1 MENRKM
7 NPLNRHVFIGDNWE
21 VMLGLNADIADA
33 IITDPPFNKE
43 QMRKDDK
50 MKVDK
55 KKSKQLG
62 FLADA
67 HGQAIQHYKDNWEIG
82 DLSKKEREF
91 IKYKDKHLLRF
102 CQIIGN
108 QHSDGMEAYLLIM
121 ACRLLLCHEILKET
135 GSIFLH
141 CDHSSNAYLRMLMDA
156 IFGRENFRNEIIWC
170 YGKWSNTAKCFQRN
184 TDTILFYAKN
194 AELMKFNVLR
204 EFSDDK
210 KKKIEKGYCTNT
222 VRNAKSPTGRIRQ
235 LIVYDREKAAAAI
248 KKGNY
253 DNVVYVD
260 GQGSPMRN
268 WWHIPHLNS
277 QSKERC
283 RLGEQKWTDQKPL
296 KLYTRLVKAVTKPGD
311 LVMDPFCGCATTLI
325 AAENCGCQWIGIDS
339 HKDRVKLIRPQM
351 EKLVT
356 GDLTKWKEDFK
367 IITRKKDFPK
377 RTDDRPP
384 PSKIDEF
391 KAELLK
397 RQTKYEGNCYY
408 YYCEICE
415 HPFRREHFEIDHL
428 HPKSNRGEWKLENL
442 QLLCSRCNRRKGST
456 KTNKEVRKELEAEGL
471 LYHQRALVY
480 HQLTGTSIRDSE
492 AYCEEEANPKR
503 ATKVSRRKKESRQTK
518 MGLG

>member
-1 MENRKM
+1 MSNLNCKNRT
-7 NPLNRHVFIGDNWE
+7 VFIGDNWE
-21 VMLGLNADIADA
+21 VMLGLNAEIADA

-82 DLSKKEREF
+82 DLSKKEKEF

-156 IFGRENFRNEIIWC
+156 IFGKENFRNEIV
-170 YGKWSNTAKCFQRN
+170 WSYRRWVAKTTKCFPRMN
-184 TDTILFYAKN
+184 DSILFYAK
-194 AELMKFNVLR
+194 
-204 EFSDDK
+204 S
-210 KKKIEKGYCTNT
+210 EKTTVNSILIPNTNPNQSQY
-222 VRNAKSPTGRIRQ
+222 VSAKDENNKTIVKRDADGKPIKRKVSTHIQEGSVWNIPIISPNG
-235 LIVYDREKAAAAI
+235 
-248 KKGNY
+248 
-253 DNVVYVD
+253 
-260 GQGSPMRN
+260 
-268 WWHIPHLNS
+268 
-277 QSKERC
+277 KERC
-283 RLGEQKWTDQKPL
+283 RTGTQTWTDQKPL

-311 LVMDPFCGCATTLI
+311 LVIDPFCGCATTLI

-339 HKDRVKLIRPQM
+339 HIDRVKLIKPQL
-351 EKLVT
+351 EKLT
-356 GDLTKWKEDFK
+356 TEDLWKEDFE
-367 IITRKKDFPK
+367 IIKRKRDFPK
-377 RTDDRPP
+377 RTDDKPSQ
-384 PSKIDEF
+384 SKIDEF
-391 KAELLK
+391 KDELLK
-397 RQTKYEGNCYY
+397 RQTKYEGNSYY

-415 HPFRREHFEIDHL
+415 HPFRREYLEIDHI
-428 HPKSNRGEWKLENL
+428 HPKSLRGRWRLENL

-480 HQLTGTSIRDSE
+480 HKLTGDSIRDSE
-492 AYCEEEANPKR
+492 AYLEEEENPKSEPR
-503 ATKVSRRKKESRQTK
+503 RNRKKAKKDSKRKKNDSQPE